1 MDNTNNPAVKSEELN
16 PPREKLALY
25 IRDPLSMIFKGIVDS
40 ITTTNS
46 KGVFDLL
53 GAHENFIT
61 IIKDKIIY
69 RNEDGEKEVPLTT
82 GILKVEEN
90 RVQVFIGTE
99 KLAE

>member
-1 MDNTNNPAVKSEELN
+1 MEELN

-25 IRDPLSMIFKGIVDS
+25 IRDPLSLIFKGIVDS
-40 ITTTNS
+40 VTTTNS

-61 IIKDKIIY
+61 IIKDKVIY
-69 RNEDGEKEVPLTT
+69 RNEEGVKEVPVTT
-82 GILKVEEN
+82 GILKVEKN
-90 RVQVFIGTE
+90 IVYIFIGTE

>member
-1 MDNTNNPAVKSEELN
+1 MDNSVTEKEEELV

-25 IRDPLSMIFKGIVDS
+25 IRDPERLIFKGIVDS
-40 ITTTNS
+40 VTATNS

-53 GAHENFIT
+53 GTHENFIT
-61 IIKDKIIY
+61 IIKDRLIY
-69 RNEDGEKEVPLTT
+69 RNQEGEKDVPVTT

-90 RVQVFIGTE
+90 VVHVFVGAE

>member
-1 MDNTNNPAVKSEELN
+1 MDNSSPSTNIEELN

-25 IRDPLSMIFKGIVDS
+25 IRDPLSLIFKGIVDS
-40 ITTTNS
+40 VTTTNS

-61 IIKDKIIY
+61 IIKDKVIY
-69 RNEDGEKEVPLTT
+69 RNEEGEKEVPVTT

-90 RVQVFIGTE
+90 IVHVFIGAE

>member
-1 MDNTNNPAVKSEELN
+1 MDELTAKQRKEELM

-25 IRDPLSMIFKGIVDS
+25 IRDPLGLIFKGVVDS

-69 RNEDGEKEVPLTT
+69 RNEEGEKEVPVTT
-82 GILKVEEN
+82 GILKVEHN
-90 RVQVFIGTE
+90 TVHVFVGTE